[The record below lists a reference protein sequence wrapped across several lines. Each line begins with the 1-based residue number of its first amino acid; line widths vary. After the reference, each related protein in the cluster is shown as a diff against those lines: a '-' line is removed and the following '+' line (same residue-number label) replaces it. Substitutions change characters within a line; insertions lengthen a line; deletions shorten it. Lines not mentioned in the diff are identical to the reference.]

1 MTLPDRP
8 NAPTPILGM
17 DDRAVARAGATI
29 AILSILAKSSAFVRE
44 AAIAMIYGR
53 GPEVDAFFV
62 ALALPVFLVQL
73 IAGSFQIAVVPGL
86 LAARR
91 TGGHGRASALAGSG
105 ALTVS
110 VAVAAIALLTAATA
124 PLYLPLVA
132 PGFSERAVVL
142 AADMLWIMTLFAIFG
157 GLAYAGGAMLTAERR
172 FALPAIA
179 PALTPLM
186 MTVLLIAYR
195 EQLGVTA
202 LAWGAVLGTLA
213 EAAIVLW
220 AARRLGYRPRF
231 AISPDDLRDLGRRWG
246 PLMLATLLLSGAGLI
261 DQLMAASL
269 GPGSASAL
277 GYGAKLV
284 LAGLHV
290 VTTAL
295 GISVLPA
302 YAASALDDP
311 HRLLA
316 RLNRHLIAVI
326 LLALPGVAIAWLLS
340 EPVIALLYQ
349 RGAFTAEDTR
359 LVAGVLSAYAT
370 QLPAFAAVVILV
382 RAAAVLSLGWVIP
395 TAAAVNMVLTVALNA
410 VFMQFWG
417 VIGIALATAPAFAA
431 TGTVLY
437 AGIVA
442 GYGRRKPTVS

>member
-1 MTLPDRP
+1 MTLPDGP
-8 NAPTPILGM
+8 GALPKASGM

-29 AILSILAKSSAFVRE
+29 AVLSILAKSSAFVRE
-44 AAIAMIYGR
+44 AAIAMLYGR
-53 GPEVDAFFV
+53 GPEVDAFFI

-91 TGGHGRASALAGSG
+91 TGDDDRASALAGSG
-105 ALTVS
+105 TLTVS
-110 VAVAAIALLTAATA
+110 LAIAAIAVAAAAAA

-132 PGFSERAVVL
+132 PGFSENALVL
-142 AADMLWIMTLFAIFG
+142 AADMLWIMTLFAILG
-157 GLAYAGGAMLTAERR
+157 GLAYAGGAMLTVERR

-179 PALTPLM
+179 PALTPLV
-186 MTVLLIAYR
+186 MTVLLIAFR

-220 AARRLGYRPRF
+220 AARRLGYRPRL
-231 AISPDDLRDLGRRWG
+231 AVSPGDLRDLVRRWG

-302 YAASALDDP
+302 YAENALDDP
-311 HRLLA
+311 QRLLA
-316 RLNRHLIAVI
+316 RLNRHLVVVI
-326 LLALPGVAIAWLLS
+326 LLALPGVAIAWLIS

-359 LVAGVLSAYAT
+359 LVAQVLSAYAT

-410 VFMQFWG
+410 AFMQLWG
-417 VIGIALATAPAFAA
+417 VVGIALATAPAFAA
-431 TGTVLY
+431 TGAVLY

-442 GYGRRKPTVS
+442 GHRRRR

>member
-1 MTLPDRP
+1 
-8 NAPTPILGM
+8 M

-29 AILSILAKSSAFVRE
+29 AVLSVLAKSSAFVRE

-91 TGGHGRASALAGSG
+91 AGTDDRASALAGSG
-105 ALTVS
+105 TLTV
-110 VAVAAIALLTAATA
+110 ALAIAAIAVLAAAAA

-132 PGFSERAVVL
+132 PGFSERALVL
-142 AADMLWIMTLFAIFG
+142 AADMLWIMTLFAILG

-179 PALTPLM
+179 PALTPLV
-186 MTVLLIAYR
+186 MTVLLIAFR
-195 EQLGVTA
+195 EELGVTA

-220 AARRLGYRPRF
+220 AARRLGYRPRL
-231 AISPDDLRDLGRRWG
+231 AISPDDLRDLARRWG
-246 PLMLATLLLSGAGLI
+246 PLMLATLLLSGASLI

-302 YAASALDDP
+302 YAENALNDP
-311 HRLLA
+311 RRLLA

-326 LLALPGVAIAWLLS
+326 LLALPGVAIAWLIS

-359 LVAGVLSAYAT
+359 LVADVLSAYAT

-410 VFMQFWG
+410 VFMQIWG
-417 VIGIALATAPAFAA
+417 VVGIALATAPAFAA
-431 TGTVLY
+431 TGVVLY
-437 AGIVA
+437 AGIAA

>member
-1 MTLPDRP
+1 
-8 NAPTPILGM
+8 M

-29 AILSILAKSSAFVRE
+29 AILSVLAKSSAVVRE

-91 TGGHGRASALAGSG
+91 AGTDGRASALAGSG
-105 ALTVS
+105 TLIVAL
-110 VAVAAIALLTAATA
+110 AIAAIAVLTAAAA

-132 PGFSERAVVL
+132 PGFSERALVL
-142 AADMLWIMTLFAIFG
+142 AADMLWIMILFAILG
-157 GLAYAGGAMLTAERR
+157 GLAYAGGAILTAERR

-179 PALTPLM
+179 PALTPLV
-186 MTVLLIAYR
+186 MTVLLIAFR
-195 EQLGVTA
+195 EELGVTA

-220 AARRLGYRPRF
+220 AARRLGYRPRL
-231 AISPDDLRDLGRRWG
+231 AISPDDLRNLARRWG

-302 YAASALDDP
+302 YAENALDDP
-311 HRLLA
+311 RRLLA
-316 RLNRHLIAVI
+316 RLNRHLVAVI
-326 LLALPGVAIAWLLS
+326 LLALPGVAIAWLIS

-359 LVAGVLSAYAT
+359 LVAEVLSAYAT

-410 VFMQFWG
+410 AFMQIWG
-417 VIGIALATAPAFAA
+417 VVGIALATAPAFAA
-431 TGTVLY
+431 TGVVLY
-437 AGIVA
+437 AGILA
-442 GYGRRKPTVS
+442 GYGRRNPTVS

>member
-1 MTLPDRP
+1 MSGPGTRP
-8 NAPTPILGM
+8 FPTM

-29 AILSILAKSSAFVRE
+29 AVLSILAKSSAFVRE

-86 LAARR
+86 LAAARD
-91 TGGHGRASALAGSG
+91 GGRDRAAALAGAG
-105 ALTVS
+105 TLTVTMAIAA
-110 VAVAAIALLTAATA
+110 VAVLAAAAA
-124 PLYLPLVA
+124 PLYLPVVA
-132 PGFSERAVVL
+132 PGFSETALVL
-142 AADMLWIMTLFAIFG
+142 AADMLWIMTLFAVLG

-179 PALTPLM
+179 PALTPLV
-186 MTVLLIAYR
+186 MTVLLLAFR
-195 EQLGVTA
+195 AELGVAA

-213 EAAIVLW
+213 EAAIVLA
-220 AARRLGYRPRF
+220 AARRLGYRPRLGM
-231 AISPDDLRDLGRRWG
+231 AMADLAALARRWG

-269 GPGSASAL
+269 GEGSASAL

-302 YAASALDDP
+302 YAESALDDP
-311 HRLLA
+311 RRLLT
-316 RLNRHLIAVI
+316 RLRRHLVAVV
-326 LLALPGVAIAWLLS
+326 LLALPGVAIAWAIA

-349 RGAFTAEDTR
+349 RGAFTADDTR
-359 LVAGVLSAYAT
+359 LVADVLAAYAV
-370 QLPAFAAVVILV
+370 QLPAYGAVVILV

-395 TAAAVNMVLTVALNA
+395 TAAAVNMALTIALNA
-410 VFMQFWG
+410 VFMEIWG
-417 VIGIALATAPAFAA
+417 VVGIALATAPAFAA
-431 TGTVLY
+431 TGVVLY
-437 AGIVA
+437 AGVA
-442 GYGRRKPTVS
+442 AGCGRMR

>member
-1 MTLPDRP
+1 MP
-8 NAPTPILGM
+8 GM

-29 AILSILAKSSAFVRE
+29 AVLSVLAKSSAFVRE

-91 TGGHGRASALAGSG
+91 AGTDDRASALAGSG
-105 ALTVS
+105 TLTV
-110 VAVAAIALLTAATA
+110 ALAIAAIAVLAAAAA

-132 PGFSERAVVL
+132 PGFSERALVL
-142 AADMLWIMTLFAIFG
+142 AADMLWIMTLFAILG

-179 PALTPLM
+179 PALTPLV
-186 MTVLLIAYR
+186 MTVLLIAFR
-195 EQLGVTA
+195 EELGVTA

-220 AARRLGYRPRF
+220 AARRLGYRPRL
-231 AISPDDLRDLGRRWG
+231 AISPDDLRDLARRWG
-246 PLMLATLLLSGAGLI
+246 PLMLATLLLSGASLI

-302 YAASALDDP
+302 YAENALNDP
-311 HRLLA
+311 RRLLA

-326 LLALPGVAIAWLLS
+326 LLALPGVAIAWLIS

-359 LVAGVLSAYAT
+359 LVADVLSAYAT

-410 VFMQFWG
+410 VFMQIWG
-417 VIGIALATAPAFAA
+417 VVGIALATAPAFAA
-431 TGTVLY
+431 TGVVLY
-437 AGIVA
+437 AGIAA

>member
-1 MTLPDRP
+1 MSVSDTP
-8 NAPTPILGM
+8 ATPTM

-29 AILSILAKSSAFVRE
+29 AVLSILAKSSAFIRE
-44 AAIAMIYGR
+44 AAIAMLYGR

-73 IAGSFQIAVVPGL
+73 IAGSFQIAAVPGL

-91 TGGHGRASALAGSG
+91 GGGHDRASALAGSG
-105 ALTVS
+105 TLTIS
-110 VAVAAIALLTAATA
+110 LAIAVVAILAAACA
-124 PLYLPLVA
+124 PLYLPIVA
-132 PGFSERAVVL
+132 PGFSDRALVL
-142 AADMLWIMTLFAIFG
+142 AADMLWIMTLFSILG

-179 PALTPLM
+179 PALTPLV
-186 MTVLLIAYR
+186 MTVLLIAFR

-220 AARRLGYRPRF
+220 AAHRLGYRPRL
-231 AISPDDLRDLGRRWG
+231 AIDTADLLALIRRWG

-269 GPGSASAL
+269 GEGSASAL

-302 YAASALDDP
+302 YAESALEDP
-311 HRLLA
+311 RRLLA
-316 RLNRHLIAVI
+316 RLRRHLVAVI
-326 LLALPGVAIAWLLS
+326 LLALPGVGIAWLVS

-359 LVAGVLSAYAT
+359 LVAHVLAAYST

-395 TAAAVNMVLTVALNA
+395 TAAAVNMVLTIALNA
-410 VFMQFWG
+410 IFMQFWG
-417 VIGIALATAPAFAA
+417 VIGIAFATAPAFAA
-431 TGTVLY
+431 TAVVLY

-442 GYGRRKPTVS
+442 GYGRKT

>member
-1 MTLPDRP
+1 
-8 NAPTPILGM
+8 M

-29 AILSILAKSSAFVRE
+29 AVLSILAKSSAFVRE

-86 LAARR
+86 LAAARD
-91 TGGHGRASALAGSG
+91 GGRDRAAALAGAG
-105 ALTVS
+105 TLTVTMAIAA
-110 VAVAAIALLTAATA
+110 VAVLAAAAA
-124 PLYLPLVA
+124 PLYLPVVA
-132 PGFSERAVVL
+132 PGFSETALVL
-142 AADMLWIMTLFAIFG
+142 AADMLWIMTLFAVLG

-179 PALTPLM
+179 PALTPLV
-186 MTVLLIAYR
+186 MTVLLLAFR
-195 EQLGVTA
+195 AELGVAA

-213 EAAIVLW
+213 EAAIVLA
-220 AARRLGYRPRF
+220 AARRLGYRPRLGM
-231 AISPDDLRDLGRRWG
+231 AMADLAALARRWG

-269 GPGSASAL
+269 GEGSASAL

-302 YAASALDDP
+302 YAESALDDP
-311 HRLLA
+311 RRLLT
-316 RLNRHLIAVI
+316 RLRRHLVAVV
-326 LLALPGVAIAWLLS
+326 LLALPGVAIAWAIA

-349 RGAFTAEDTR
+349 RGAFTADDTR
-359 LVAGVLSAYAT
+359 LVADVLAAYAV
-370 QLPAFAAVVILV
+370 QLPAYGAVVILV

-395 TAAAVNMVLTVALNA
+395 TAAAVNMALTIALNA
-410 VFMQFWG
+410 VFMEIWG
-417 VIGIALATAPAFAA
+417 VVGIALATAPAFAA
-431 TGTVLY
+431 TGVVLY
-437 AGIVA
+437 AGVA
-442 GYGRRKPTVS
+442 AGCGRMR